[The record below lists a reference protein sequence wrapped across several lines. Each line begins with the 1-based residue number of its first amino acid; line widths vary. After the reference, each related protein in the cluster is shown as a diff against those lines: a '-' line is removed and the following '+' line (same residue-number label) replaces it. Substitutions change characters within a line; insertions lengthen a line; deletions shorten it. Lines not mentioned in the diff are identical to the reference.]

1 MRHPVHA
8 PHRIGPQP
16 GPMQRMR
23 HSRDHHLARQL
34 ATETS

>member
-1 MRHPVHA
+1 MRHPVHV

-23 HSRDHHLARQL
+23 HRRDHHLARQP